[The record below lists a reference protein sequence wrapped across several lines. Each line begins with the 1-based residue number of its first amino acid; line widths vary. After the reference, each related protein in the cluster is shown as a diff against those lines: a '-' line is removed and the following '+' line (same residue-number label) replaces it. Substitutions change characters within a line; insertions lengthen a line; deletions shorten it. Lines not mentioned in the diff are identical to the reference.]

1 MHLFNKEASI
11 YSLRLLSYKKY
22 LASTTNYNDL
32 QDLNLG
38 PVISRVV
45 FLLSHPHNNDF
56 GRKIFR
62 ILSTLMVTTHEMVS
76 RE

>member
-45 FLLSHPHNNDF
+45 FLLSHLRNNDF